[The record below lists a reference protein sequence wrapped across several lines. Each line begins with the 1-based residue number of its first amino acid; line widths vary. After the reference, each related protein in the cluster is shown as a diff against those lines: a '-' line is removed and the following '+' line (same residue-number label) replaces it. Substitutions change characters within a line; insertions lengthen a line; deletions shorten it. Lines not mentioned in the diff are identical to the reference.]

1 MMRIKYWMPALLF
14 TCGVLS
20 ASDECKLVIV
30 RHGDG
35 EHINQHV
42 YSSWTESEGG
52 VDHPLTEKG
61 KQEVAETARQLLAQ
75 GISKENVALVLV
87 SPLRRT
93 QQTAQILIEQGVC
106 SKKAIQIEPLIREPV
121 AQDWEGA
128 PTPPKQP
135 NEIRWKAVV
144 SASAQHGGETPEAIQ
159 MRLEKVLMKLSERD
173 PSKGHVILVTH
184 GYPSMVLLEIL
195 GEPNLMLGTAEAKV
209 LPLPII
215 PHHSP

>member
-1 MMRIKYWMPALLF
+1 MMRIKYWLPALLF
-14 TCGVLS
+14 VCGALS

-52 VDHPLTEKG
+52 IDHPLTEKG
-61 KQEVAETARQLLAQ
+61 KQDVAETARQLLAQ
-75 GISKENVALVLV
+75 GISEENVALVLV

-93 QQTAQILIEQGVC
+93 QQTVQILVDQGVC
-106 SKKAIQIEPLIREPV
+106 SEQIIQIEPLIREPV
-121 AQDWEGA
+121 AQDWEGGH
-128 PTPPKQP
+128 TPQKQP
-135 NEIRWKAVV
+135 NENRWKAVV
-144 SASAQHGGETPEAIQ
+144 SASALHGGETPEAIQ
-159 MRLEKVLMKLSERD
+159 KRLEKVVMNLSERD

-195 GEPNLMLGTAEAKV
+195 GEPNLMLGTAQAKV
-209 LPLPII
+209 LPLPLTQ
-215 PHHSP
+215 HRSP